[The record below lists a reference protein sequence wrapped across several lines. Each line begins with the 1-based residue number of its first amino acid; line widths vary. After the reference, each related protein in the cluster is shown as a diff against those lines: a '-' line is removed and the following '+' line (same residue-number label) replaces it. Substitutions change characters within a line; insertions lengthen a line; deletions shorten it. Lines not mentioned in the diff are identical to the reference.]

1 MITVD
6 SEEMDGMEAIGKG
19 KHGVFSKSLKLELL
33 NNILT
38 IYELK
43 SGNIELQTSID
54 EIAVAITNRTAF
66 TNGILNISYDGKKYT
81 VMWYDKKQ
89 DNAFQALY
97 DAVHSCWYNDD
108 TKLTYVAS
116 YNSVE
121 EASSET
127 NRAAKKGWIPQG
139 TSATDGHINVGRTA
153 TGAVL
158 TGGLTL
164 LVGGSRSKGKVTITY
179 TRTPGWLEE
188 HKLGSCDAARAVE
201 MPCNQGSLLSSAKAS
216 GQNDSIEQLERLAKL
231 KEHGILTEDEFQV
244 QKKKI
249 LGM

>member
-1 MITVD
+1 MN
-6 SEEMDGMEAIGKG
+6 GMEAIGKG
-19 KHGVFSKSLKLELL
+19 KHGMFSKSLKLELL
-33 NNILT
+33 DNILT
-38 IYELK
+38 ISDFK
-43 SGNIELQTSID
+43 SGRIELQTSIY
-54 EIAVAITNRTAF
+54 EIAVTVTNRTAV
-66 TNGILNISYDGKKYT
+66 TNGILNILYDGKKYT

-97 DAVHSCWYNDD
+97 DAVHSGWYNDD

-116 YNSVE
+116 YDSVE

-127 NRAAKKGWIPQG
+127 NGAAKKGWMPQG

-153 TGAVL
+153 AGAVL

-188 HKLGSCDAARAVE
+188 HGITARLVE
-201 MPCNQGSLLSSAKAS
+201 TPSNQGSLLSSAKAS
-216 GQNDSIEQLERLAKL
+216 GQNDAIEQLERLAKL
-231 KEHGILTEDEFQV
+231 KEQGILTEDEFQV

-249 LGM
+249 LGI